1 MRTPQTA
8 TIARSQT
15 RSQPIRVVA
24 TAFPDHAGRPA
35 FCYFHNTDGPT
46 PPRFSFQVYIIG
58 DISVPNPFV
67 GLASDCGGAWRLDVY
82 EPQPDI
88 WACIEHQRLE
98 RKWRKWHDGFPG
110 KIPKHYTDQVAMAAH
125 IVVIDRPDW
134 YWQNNDDDNTYHGP
148 LEVSFNP
155 WDEEEKRIM
164 VDGTNPDWAMNEQI
178 ELQVE
183 RMRTPSFP
191 NRTLKRLCADSYTWF
206 DESFE
211 FGESEAEAKPE
222 IKIKIATEAE
232 SYSPP
237 APLIGA
243 RITLSGLGVDLQTGG
258 DPELVYVVY
267 PQFATTTP
275 VDLTRIAHRF
285 AAHLKSPS
293 VRVVVAPQLAGMRE
307 CVAYA
312 AASNIRVGYV
322 RSPYGRRF
330 PEYAAGPGS
339 YRMQNPVCGKKLFLI
354 LLDRVEWER
363 EDGVCFLW
371 IGEGDKI
378 LLGRVAGGM
387 GRVAARLGDTS
398 DFL

>member
-8 TIARSQT
+8 AVMRSWIG
-15 RSQPIRVVA
+15 RPPSRAVA
-24 TAFPDHAGRPA
+24 TAFTDHAGRPA
-35 FCYFHNTDGPT
+35 FCHFHNTDDPA
-46 PPRFSFQVYIIG
+46 PPRYSFQVYSING
-58 DISVPNPFV
+58 ISVPDPFV

-98 RKWRKWHDGFPG
+98 RQWRKWHSGFPG
-110 KIPKHYTDQVAMAAH
+110 KIKKHYTEEVAMAAY

-134 YWQNNDDDNTYHGP
+134 YWQDNDDDNTYHGP

-155 WDEEEKRIM
+155 WDEQQKRLMVGTHPEEVIH
-164 VDGTNPDWAMNEQI
+164 EQI
-178 ELQVE
+178 ELQVA

-191 NRTLKRLCADSYTWF
+191 NYELKRYCVDSYTWG
-206 DESFE
+206 DEYFE
-211 FGESEAEAKPE
+211 SGESEAEAEPE
-222 IKIKIATEAE
+222 IEIATEAE
-232 SYSPP
+232 SYSAP

-243 RITLSGLGVDLQTGG
+243 RITLSGLGVDLQTGGG

-275 VDLTRIAHRF
+275 VDLTRLAHRF

-312 AASNIRVGYV
+312 AASNICVGYARSP

-330 PEYAAGPGS
+330 PQYTTQPGM
-339 YRMQNPVCGKKLFLI
+339 YRMWNPLFLI

-371 IGEGDKI
+371 IGQRDKI
-378 LLGRVAGGM
+378 LLGRVTGGM
-387 GRVAARLGDTS
+387 GAVAARLGGHM
-398 DFL
+398 